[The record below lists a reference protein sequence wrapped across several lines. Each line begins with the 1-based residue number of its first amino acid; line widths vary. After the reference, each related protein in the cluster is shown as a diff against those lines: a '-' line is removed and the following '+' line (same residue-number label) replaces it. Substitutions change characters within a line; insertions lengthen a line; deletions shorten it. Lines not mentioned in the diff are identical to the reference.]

1 MTETKNQ
8 NQAQQTKIY
17 YGLGRRKT
25 STARVWMRPG
35 KGIIRVNKRPID
47 EYFPREILRKIIM
60 EPLILT
66 KMENLFNI
74 KVNVR
79 GGGLSGQAG
88 AIRLG
93 ISRALLEY
101 DPTLRPIL
109 KKEGLLTRD
118 ARMKERKKYGLHGA
132 RRGMQYSKR

>member
-1 MTETKNQ
+1 MAENNTAKEKEV
-8 NQAQQTKIY
+8 KIY

-35 KGIIRVNKRPID
+35 KGVIRVNKRSLE
-47 EYFPREILRKIIM
+47 EYFPREILRRTIL
-60 EPLILT
+60 EPLKIT

-74 KVNVR
+74 KINVR
-79 GGGLSGQAG
+79 GGGLTGQAG

-101 DPTLRPIL
+101 DPSLRPIL
-109 KKEGLLTRD
+109 KKEGMLTRD